1 MVIHRFIKEKK
12 KFFIFFKGEF
22 LPLLFYWR
30 DVLMQNIE
38 DYIVEADCLYA
49 HIGELENE
57 KLKSHAELTFSF
69 LQLLKK
75 GNGLQ
80 NILERIVLALRF
92 DDKPLEKEAQELIK
106 VLFEQAVYLHDIGKI
121 NPAFQKI
128 KLKNKLIQFR
138 NNPEENDSNHSLLS
152 ALIYLDITLPEINKI
167 KGGEIRGFLRHV
179 SYCFSYVISRHHTF
193 LENLPGTEFLEKIKR
208 LQQKVQKVGSYLLYY
223 KNRDSICNQ
232 LDLDCLDPEV
242 GRYEDGHEPFSFYIL
257 NKLLFSSL
265 VACDFY
271 ATYTYENAGVKPSF
285 RYFNTKEKEKI
296 ISHYHRS
303 TIYQGIKSFEKNR
316 NFFHDQPINGLRSEL
331 FLEAEKEL
339 LKNIHRNI
347 FYLEAPTGGGKT
359 NISINLGL
367 NLLRQEP
374 SLNKIIY
381 VFPFNTLIEQT
392 NKTLHDVFQES
403 NQNQYRIAIVNSIT
417 PIVDPKE
424 LLDKETS
431 IPYREELLYRQMLQY
446 PITLTSH
453 VNFFHYLFG
462 TGRESNLGLV
472 HLCNSVVILDE
483 IQSYRNDRWIQIM
496 EFLNRF
502 SELLNIK
509 LIIMSATLPKLDQ
522 LLNREVNQVQLIKQ
536 PQYYYQNPLFKK
548 RVHLYFN
555 LLDEGV
561 LSFDR
566 FLKSIEDVRKE
577 RGESRI
583 FIEFIR
589 KKSAREFYKILIKK
603 FPNHRIIELTGDD
616 NPYYRQQILKELGEM
631 DSNKQFIL
639 RDVIVVSTQVIE
651 AGVDI
656 DMDVGFKDIS
666 LLDSEEQF
674 LGRINRSCKRKDCR
688 AYFFNMD
695 NATKIYGKDWR
706 LENNLLKS
714 EYKNY
719 LSEKFFHPFYEKC
732 FQRLISEG
740 KEKNNRNINHFYG
753 HIRDLEFV
761 EVAKEMEL
769 IDTRNYTL
777 FIAYHL
783 EMEDGVFLDGKEVW
797 SEYKQLILDKNMDY
811 AERQVRLSILKERV
825 NFFTYSFMIP
835 SYLPFAR
842 PKRFD
847 DEIGNLFYIENGE
860 DYMYGDPVTKVKK
873 FDPELY
879 LKESEGIFL

>member
-1 MVIHRFIKEKK
+1 MK
-12 KFFIFFKGEF
+12 
-22 LPLLFYWR
+22 
-30 DVLMQNIE
+30 NIE
-38 DYIVEADCLYA
+38 DYIEETDHLYA
-49 HIGELENE
+49 HIGQLENE
-57 KLKSHAELTFSF
+57 TLKSHSDLTLSF
-69 LQLLKK
+69 LELLKK
-75 GNGLQ
+75 ENGFKD
-80 NILERIVLALRF
+80 ILERIVLALRF
-92 DDKPLEKEAQELIK
+92 DEKPLEKVVRDLIK
-106 VLFEQAVYLHDIGKI
+106 VLFEKAVYLHDIGKI

-128 KLKNKLIQFR
+128 KLKNNRIQFR
-138 NNPEENDSNHSLLS
+138 NSPEENDSNHSLLS
-152 ALIYLDITLPEINKI
+152 ALIYLDITLPDINKI
-167 KGGEIRGFLRHV
+167 KGEENRGFLRHV
-179 SYCFSYVISRHHTF
+179 AYCFSYVISRHHTF
-193 LENLPGTEFLEKIKR
+193 LEDLPGTEFLEKIKR
-208 LQQKVQKVGSYLLYY
+208 LHQKVKRIGSYLLYY
-223 KNRDSICNQ
+223 KNRDSICYQ
-232 LDLDCLDPEV
+232 LDLECLDSEV

-257 NKLLFSSL
+257 SKLLFSSL

-271 ATYTYENAGVKPSF
+271 ATYTYENRGIKPSF
-285 RYFNTKEKEKI
+285 RYFNTEDKERI
-296 ISHYHRS
+296 ISHYYQS
-303 TIYQGIKSFEKNR
+303 TIYQGIKSFEKNP
-316 NFFHDQPINGLRSEL
+316 NFFADQPINGLRSEL
-331 FLEAEKEL
+331 FLESEKEL
-339 LKNIHRNI
+339 LKNTNQNI

-367 NLLRQEP
+367 NLLHKEP
-374 SLNKIIY
+374 SLNKILY

-392 NKTLHDVFQES
+392 NKTLHDVFEES
-403 NQNQYRIAIVNSIT
+403 NHNQYRIAIVNSIT

-424 LLDKETS
+424 LLDQETS
-431 IPYREELLYRQMLQY
+431 IPYRQELLYRQMLQY

-462 TGRESNLGLV
+462 TGRESNLGLI

-483 IQSYRNDRWIQIM
+483 IQSYRNDRWVQII

-522 LLNREVNQVQLIKQ
+522 LLNRDVKQVKLIKQ
-536 PQYYYQNPLFKK
+536 PRYYYQNPLFKK

-566 FLKSIEDVRKE
+566 LLESIEDVRKE
-577 RGESRI
+577 RGKSRI

-603 FPNHRIIELTGDD
+603 YPNHRIIELTGDD
-616 NPYYRQQILKELGEM
+616 NPYYRQQILKELGET
-631 DSNKQFIL
+631 DSNKQLIL
-639 RDVIVVSTQVIE
+639 HDVIVVSTQVIE

-688 AYFFNMD
+688 AYFFHMD
-695 NATKIYGKDWR
+695 DATKIYGKDWR
-706 LENNLLKS
+706 LENNLLKK
-714 EYKNY
+714 EFQTY
-719 LSEKFFHPFYEKC
+719 LSEKDFHPFYEKC

-740 KEKNNRNINHFYG
+740 KEKNNRNMNHFYG

-769 IDTRNYTL
+769 IDTRSYTL

-783 EMEDGVFLDGKEVW
+783 EMEDGTCLDGKEIW
-797 SEYKQLILDKNMDY
+797 NQYKQLILDKNMDY
-811 AERQVRLSILKERV
+811 AERQVRLSVLKEQV
-825 NFFTYSFMIP
+825 NFFTFSFVIP
-835 SYLPFAR
+835 PYLPFAR

-847 DEIGNLFYIENGE
+847 DEIGNLFYIENGA
-860 DYMYGDPVTKVKK
+860 DYMYEDSVTKVKK